1 MAFHNDRLPDKVEL
15 QSNYRHRHNTTLWI
29 ADSGRE
35 QRNIKW
41 SRFRGGGNVG
51 FAAME
56 AFDAGDGRPAV
67 DLIVDHFHA
76 RQGRA
81 NTFPFKDWADYNIG
95 DQDDPATTRQTI
107 GTGDGDSTGGTTA
120 FQIFKRYTSGSTNYD
135 RDIYLLASG
144 TLFVYLDGVLQTEGS
159 GQDYLVDETT
169 GIITFSTAPLSGVV
183 VAVTVQFYNH
193 VRYDIDDLEVMME
206 TDTIGRVPNLP
217 IVEVLEVP
225 S

>member
-1 MAFHNDRLPDKVEL
+1 MAFHNDRLPDEVEL
-15 QSNYRHRHNTTLWI
+15 RSSYIHRHNTTVWV

-56 AFDAGDGRPAV
+56 AFDASDGRPAV
-67 DLIVDHFHA
+67 DIIVDHFHA
-76 RQGRA
+76 REGRA
-81 NTFPFKDWADYNIG
+81 HSFPFKDWADYNIG
-95 DQDDPATTRQTI
+95 DQDDPQSTRQTI

-120 FQIFKRYTSGSTNYD
+120 FQVFKRYTSGSTNYD
-135 RDIYLLASG
+135 RNVYILVSG
-144 TLFVYLDGVLQTEGS
+144 TLFVYIDGVLQTEG
-159 GQDYLVDETT
+159 GGADYTVDLTT
-169 GIITFSTAPLSGVV
+169 GVITFNSAPLVGEDI
-183 VAVTVQFYNH
+183 AVTTQFYNH
-193 VRYDIDDLEVMME
+193 VRYDVDELDVMME

-217 IVEVLEVP
+217 IIEVLEVP